1 MRCPT
6 PSSMVQAD
14 RASPPAKFLRRKGNR
29 VMPLRVVRSGRRR
42 WQHFSLSIAAGDEM
56 AGKREDRGITINSTG
71 LGVLTGGIVLWAR
84 SACASGAVALPGH
97 HDLGEAIF
105 GEAAR

>member
-42 WQHFSLSIAAGDEM
+42 WQHFSLSIAAGDGM

-71 LGVLTGGIVLWAR
+71 LGVPAGGIVLWAS
-84 SACASGAVALPGH
+84 SACASGAAARARP
-97 HDLGEAIF
+97 HDLGETIF